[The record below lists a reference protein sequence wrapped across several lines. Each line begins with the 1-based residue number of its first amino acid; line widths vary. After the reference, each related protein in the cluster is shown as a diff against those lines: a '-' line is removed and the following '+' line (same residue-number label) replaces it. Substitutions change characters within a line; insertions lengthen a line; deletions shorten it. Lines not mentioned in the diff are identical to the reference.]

1 MKCLFSSPD
10 TFKGELHQAFQKV
23 GWVQIIWLSLLVLV
37 FIDSCKKDSSN
48 VATTP
53 PKITVAKVKPL
64 TGRQGD
70 TIIIIGTNFNQNPAL
85 DTVKFNGITAQVLKA
100 EADTLYVIIPAGNC
114 SGVVSV
120 NGITAQGPVFTVT
133 PPVLRL
139 TSIKPTSGKQGDT
152 IIITGANFNLTPEL
166 NAVKFNGILGQ
177 VIKAN
182 LDTLFVI
189 VPKGNCTGVVTV
201 NGISAPGFVFTL
213 IQSSALSITT
223 VTPFWGK
230 QGDTILIIG
239 SNFNLN
245 PLKDT
250 VTINGVI
257 AQVQKASVDTLF
269 VIVPLTSNGPIIVNG
284 LPAPPPGFIYDP
296 AVIVSTVAGTSS
308 PSYNPGYVDGP
319 GYLAQFDGPTGIC
332 FDRKGNL
339 FVSEYYNSCI
349 REISDGFVSTY
360 AGKQTGASIN
370 GPQLIAPVFNL
381 DGIAMDA
388 QGSIYFVEGGFAGN
402 LSQNFEYHSP
412 VASNSIEKISNGI
425 VSDYAGGYYN
435 AGAMTFDSKGN
446 LYVAQSGAISKI
458 TPAGQFSTFAGKP
471 AYIGKYWVDS
481 PYNYRNI
488 WILNNGYKDGQ
499 DTAARFGDIEGL
511 AVDAGNNIY
520 AIDMGCAC
528 IRKVTPSGL
537 VSYFAL
543 GTQNFIPPPMPFV
556 VTPYTWPLGIC
567 INASGNL
574 FVTEGNSILEITPAG
589 VITTIAGSNTP
600 GYLDG
605 LPSMALFNYPNALAL
620 DAKGNL
626 YISDAGNNRIRKIT
640 FVR

>member
-53 PKITVAKVKPL
+53 PKITVATVKPL

-257 AQVQKASVDTLF
+257 AQ
-269 VIVPLTSNGPIIVNG
+269 
-284 LPAPPPGFIYDP
+284 
-296 AVIVSTVAGTSS
+296 
-308 PSYNPGYVDGP
+308 
-319 GYLAQFDGPTGIC
+319 
-332 FDRKGNL
+332 
-339 FVSEYYNSCI
+339 
-349 REISDGFVSTY
+349 
-360 AGKQTGASIN
+360 
-370 GPQLIAPVFNL
+370 
-381 DGIAMDA
+381 
-388 QGSIYFVEGGFAGN
+388 
-402 LSQNFEYHSP
+402 
-412 VASNSIEKISNGI
+412 
-425 VSDYAGGYYN
+425 
-435 AGAMTFDSKGN
+435 
-446 LYVAQSGAISKI
+446 
-458 TPAGQFSTFAGKP
+458 
-471 AYIGKYWVDS
+471 
-481 PYNYRNI
+481 
-488 WILNNGYKDGQ
+488 
-499 DTAARFGDIEGL
+499 
-511 AVDAGNNIY
+511 
-520 AIDMGCAC
+520 
-528 IRKVTPSGL
+528 
-537 VSYFAL
+537 
-543 GTQNFIPPPMPFV
+543 
-556 VTPYTWPLGIC
+556 
-567 INASGNL
+567 
-574 FVTEGNSILEITPAG
+574 
-589 VITTIAGSNTP
+589 
-600 GYLDG
+600 
-605 LPSMALFNYPNALAL
+605 
-620 DAKGNL
+620 
-626 YISDAGNNRIRKIT
+626 
-640 FVR
+640 